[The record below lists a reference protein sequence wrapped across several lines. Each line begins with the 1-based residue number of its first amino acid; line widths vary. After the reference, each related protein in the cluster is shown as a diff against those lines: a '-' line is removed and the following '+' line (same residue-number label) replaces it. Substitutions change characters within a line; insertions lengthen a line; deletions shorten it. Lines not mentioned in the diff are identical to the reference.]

1 MRNLLFIAC
10 IAISGCTV
18 TKATL
23 KGKYQDTPYQIETT
37 KSFEETWSKLID
49 LFAQKGLSIK
59 IIDKSSGL
67 ITSEKT
73 SFQSSYTYE
82 DAIGKPVNPNA
93 FVVVA
98 KTSYMGAVYPPS
110 SITGEW
116 NVRIKQGEGKTL
128 INVNLVNLNGQ
139 YVMAAT
145 RYGGQTT
152 GEIDAKSTGVF
163 EKLIA
168 DQIR

>member
-1 MRNLLFIAC
+1 MKVILLLTC
-10 IAISGCTV
+10 VTLISCTV
-18 TKATL
+18 TKSTL
-23 KGKYQDTPYQIETT
+23 KGKHQDTPYQIETT

-82 DAIGKPVNPNA
+82 DALGKPVNPNA
-93 FVVVA
+93 FIVVA
-98 KTSYMGAVYPPS
+98 KTSYMGTVYPPS
-110 SITGEW
+110 SLTGEW
-116 NVRIKQGEGKTL
+116 NVRIKQGEGKTT

-139 YVMAAT
+139 YVRLLQGMADK
-145 RYGGQTT
+145 QQV
-152 GEIDAKSTGVF
+152 K
-163 EKLIA
+163 
-168 DQIR
+168 